1 MVDLYKLIVSLYYS
15 PFSKGSNSIKY
26 ILPSV
31 INDSSFLKSK
41 YSKPIYGT
49 DTIPSKNF
57 VTHSWLNDKE
67 LDPYKSLPPVFS
79 NINDDYVGFVNG
91 QNLSFNTINDGGAAM
106 TAYAYLQFGDLDQN
120 LKENIRKSL
129 LKYCESDTMAM
140 VMIFEH
146 FLEKTK

>member
-1 MVDLYKLIVSLYYS
+1 M
-15 PFSKGSNSIKY
+15 
-26 ILPSV
+26 
-31 INDSSFLKSK
+31 
-41 YSKPIYGT
+41 
-49 DTIPSKNF
+49 
-57 VTHSWLNDKE
+57 NDKE

-106 TAYAYLQFGDLDQN
+106 TAYSYLQFGDLDQN
-120 LKENIRKSL
+120 LRKSIRKSL
-129 LKYCESDTMAM
+129 LKYCELDTMAM